1 MTFIVWIYYN
11 FILPSFI
18 GSFTGI
24 IGWLFFRAI
33 EIVSAY
39 RLKNPIFIYFLPIL
53 GLVIAFLYKKS
64 KIDLFY
70 ETKDIVSSIK
80 HNLVNPFLVF
90 LSVYIS
96 SIFSHFSGASVGKES
111 ASVQLGASLGKVFS
125 TILQSNNQEFFIITF
140 MAGML
145 TAVFTFP
152 MTALF
157 FVLEMFDRK
166 TALKFFIP
174 CLVSVL
180 FSKILINFFIIVHTE
195 PIEYINTFLFKD
207 ILKII
212 LLSIMTGILAVIF
225 SFLLKKTKNFV
236 KNYFKNY
243 FFIIFCGGLIL
254 VFLTFYYKNFDYN
267 GLGFSIIKEC
277 FQKDFNFNVFLL
289 KVLFTIISLGF
300 GYKGGA
306 VVPIMFIGATF
317 GNAMSQ
323 VLDLDIKF
331 GSIVGILSM
340 FSIFCNKSFAPLF
353 LGLEMFGKQNFM
365 LYFIII
371 IMTFI
376 FRKVFSLIKQKI

>member
-1 MTFIVWIYYN
+1 MSFILCIYYN
-11 FILPSFI
+11 FILPIFI

-125 TILQSNNQEFFIITF
+125 KILKSNNQEFFIITF

-166 TALKFFIP
+166 TAL
-174 CLVSVL
+174 
-180 FSKILINFFIIVHTE
+180 
-195 PIEYINTFLFKD
+195 
-207 ILKII
+207 
-212 LLSIMTGILAVIF
+212 
-225 SFLLKKTKNFV
+225 
-236 KNYFKNY
+236 
-243 FFIIFCGGLIL
+243 
-254 VFLTFYYKNFDYN
+254 
-267 GLGFSIIKEC
+267 
-277 FQKDFNFNVFLL
+277 
-289 KVLFTIISLGF
+289 
-300 GYKGGA
+300 
-306 VVPIMFIGATF
+306 
-317 GNAMSQ
+317 
-323 VLDLDIKF
+323 
-331 GSIVGILSM
+331 
-340 FSIFCNKSFAPLF
+340 
-353 LGLEMFGKQNFM
+353 
-365 LYFIII
+365 
-371 IMTFI
+371 
-376 FRKVFSLIKQKI
+376 